1 MNPSPTA
8 YHLGTLVTLLLRSQM
23 HAYLIASKLFI
34 DISQLVIET
43 YPSSINCTLMLNKQ
57 KTTVEQNAEVT

>member
-23 HAYLIASKLFI
+23 HAYLIASKPCI

-43 YPSSINCTLMLNKQ
+43 YPSSINRKLILNK
-57 KTTVEQNAEVT
+57 